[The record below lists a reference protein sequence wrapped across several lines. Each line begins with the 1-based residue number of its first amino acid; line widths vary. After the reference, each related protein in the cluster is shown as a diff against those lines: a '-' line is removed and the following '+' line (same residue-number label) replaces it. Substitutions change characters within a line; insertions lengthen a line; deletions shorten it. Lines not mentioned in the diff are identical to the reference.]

1 MPGARNIR
9 IGTRIYIPLILA
21 ADSEAPLNEGCGGL
35 LAANLLPRSLR
46 IVRHIYVCV
55 VHCELMFIV
64 HPVVMRDLPPP
75 PLSTRT
81 SPSKGKAREVPPI
94 TSEVPS
100 PRSNPP
106 YELRASR
113 RIATKPASKGTED
126 VAPTSSEIPVVH
138 VNEASPPTAL
148 RGHSEGK
155 PPAVAFGLVRHS

>member
-1 MPGARNIR
+1 MPGAQNIR

-75 PLSTRT
+75 PLSTVHLH
-81 SPSKGKAREVPPI
+81 PKARHARCLQLRRRSRHLAPI
-94 TSEVPS
+94 PHTNYALPGVSLPSQQAKVQKTSLQPHR
-100 PRSNPP
+100 RSR
-106 YELRASR
+106 LF
-113 RIATKPASKGTED
+113 T
-126 VAPTSSEIPVVH
+126 
-138 VNEASPPTAL
+138 
-148 RGHSEGK
+148 
-155 PPAVAFGLVRHS
+155 